1 MRSIAQLPALV
12 SPGAPSPSRPAQR
25 RDRRIEVSAITR
37 ARTGDGERAVRIVG
51 LSART
56 ALLYAPEPI
65 GWPGQTIDIDVPV
78 LGGHDLSVMAGIARS
93 ERCRDGQ
100 AITVE
105 FMIVDAEVR
114 QKLNELLALLLAGEP
129 DADGRQPRVVYDCL
143 VAYGPT
149 GAGRA
154 HLQEISLAG
163 LAMRAHERMPHDLVV
178 DVTVPTL
185 RGGAPIALTGRVTG
199 QRLSAEGGY
208 ITTLDFEPLDGTRR
222 QGLGTLVADLMCR

>member
-1 MRSIAQLPALV
+1 MRSTAHMPPALDL
-12 SPGAPSPSRPAQR
+12 APAARGPQL

-37 ARTGDGERAVRIVG
+37 ARTDDGERAVRIVG

-56 ALLYAPEPI
+56 ALLYAPEPL
-65 GWPGQTIDIDVPV
+65 GWPSQCIDLDVPV
-78 LGGHDLSVMAGIARS
+78 LGGRDLSVMAGIARS
-93 ERCRDGQ
+93 ERCRDGY

-105 FMIVDAEVR
+105 FVIADSDVR

-129 DADGRQPRVVYDCL
+129 DADGRQPRVVYDVV

-154 HLQEISLAG
+154 HLQEVSLAG
-163 LAMRAHERMPHDLVV
+163 LSMRVAERMPHDLTV

-185 RGGAPIALTGRVTG
+185 RGGAPIALTGRVAG

-208 ITTLDFEPLDGTRR
+208 ITAVDFEPLDGSRR
-222 QGLGTLVADLMCR
+222 RALGALVADLMCR